1 LIFIQTLLANDQT
14 SVQYYFDDRY
24 NYYTDSE
31 RFSTRLNSRIFYRHS
46 DVFKEALIHY
56 QQSEVNNIS
65 YSECR
70 ISNSSNFII
79 KLEPNFFYNPL
90 MQIMYADL
98 NYYIYQKPSKQ
109 IDHGMLS
116 INKPMLIQARHD
128 IQLKNLYLEFLN
140 QLSKKLPTNLT
151 DQLINGEFCK

>member
-1 LIFIQTLLANDQT
+1 MT

-24 NYYTDSE
+24 NYHTDSE
-31 RFSTRLNSRIFYRHS
+31 RFATRVISSVFYRHS
-46 DVFKEALIHY
+46 EVFKEALIDY
-56 QQSEVNNIS
+56 QKDLRHISFSQCRVSQSS
-65 YSECR
+65 H
-70 ISNSSNFII
+70 FII
-79 KLEPNFFYNPL
+79 RLEPNFFYNPL

-140 QLSKKLPTNLT
+140 QLSKKLPTNFT